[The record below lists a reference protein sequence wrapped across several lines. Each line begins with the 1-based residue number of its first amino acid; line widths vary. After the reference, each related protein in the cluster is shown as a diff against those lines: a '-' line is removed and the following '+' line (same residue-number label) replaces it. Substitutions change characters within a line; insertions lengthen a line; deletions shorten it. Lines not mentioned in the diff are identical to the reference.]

1 MSPLL
6 LGHRG
11 TPKTHRENTL
21 AGFQAALDAGL
32 DGVELDVRRMEDG
45 ALVVHHDAHLPDG
58 RLLPGLHSDGL
69 PDYVPTLDQALAWA
83 ADTGAY
89 VNVEIKYEV
98 ARPDDRVGRTLDAI
112 RAHGLTERVIVS
124 SFNPWVLAAAR
135 RLAPGI
141 ERGLLIHRRYGIGSV
156 NLVPLA
162 MRWTGAAA
170 LHPHHSLIDEELMD
184 SAKERG
190 WRVNTWTVNAPAEVR
205 RLCAL
210 GVDALIGDEPEVL
223 LRARL
228 N

>member
-1 MSPLL
+1 MTPLL

-11 TPKTHRENTL
+11 TPTLHRENTL

-32 DGVELDVRRMEDG
+32 DGVELDVRRMQDG
-45 ALVVHHDAHLPDG
+45 ALVIHHDAHLPDG
-58 RLLPGLHSDGL
+58 RLLPGLHSDGR

-112 RAHGLTERVIVS
+112 RAHGLTGRVIVS

-135 RLAPGI
+135 RLAPQI
-141 ERGLLIHRRYGIGSV
+141 ERGLLLHRRYQLGSV

-162 MRWTGAAA
+162 MRWTSAVA
-170 LHPHHSLIDEELMD
+170 LHPHHSLIDEALMD
-184 SAKERG
+184 QAKERG
-190 WRVNTWTVNAPAEVR
+190 WRVNAWTVNERAEVV

-210 GVDALIGDEPEVL
+210 GVDALIGDHPDVL
-223 LRARL
+223 LRARP